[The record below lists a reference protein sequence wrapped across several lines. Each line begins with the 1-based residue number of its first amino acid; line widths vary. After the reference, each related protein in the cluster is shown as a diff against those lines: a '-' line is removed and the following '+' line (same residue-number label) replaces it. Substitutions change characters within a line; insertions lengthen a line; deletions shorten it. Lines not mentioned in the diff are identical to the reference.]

1 MNRDNKDNLGAAMR
15 DYILNEAASRD
26 STFAFPLLQR
36 MVRNWFSRRYLRK
49 LEEFDDYILSD
60 IGLTRADL
68 RHGQSLP
75 HDVDPIAELMRFR
88 DRCLPRGQRHK

>member
-1 MNRDNKDNLGAAMR
+1 MR
-15 DYILNEAASRD
+15 DYILHEAAFRD
-26 STFAFPLLQR
+26 RAFAFPLLQR
-36 MVRNWFSRRYLRK
+36 LVRNWLSRRYLRK

-75 HDVDPIAELMRFR
+75 HDVDPIAELTRFR
-88 DRCLPRGQRHK
+88 DRSAIRGRRHK

>member
-1 MNRDNKDNLGAAMR
+1 MR
-15 DYILNEAASRD
+15 DYIRNEATFRD
-26 STFAFPLLQR
+26 GAFAFPLLQR
-36 MVRNWFSRRYLRK
+36 MFRNWLSRRYLRK

-75 HDVDPIAELMRFR
+75 HDMDPIAELMQFR
-88 DRCLPRGQRHK
+88 DRHSVRGRRHS